1 MFGFKFGEVIEYLL
15 GGPAVCHHG
24 DDGPDGHTK
33 VTDDRYAPIFP
44 GSTLV
49 RSYAIQEAYPP
60 DVTPRLVQG
69 TQPPQ
74 GDEAALHVRNDR
86 SGRRSSSSASAADC
100 SHRARSADELRSAR
114 SEPDPGGAEDPA
126 DREHRQ
132 SAEEDNGD
140 QDRARVHAFLE
151 PAKEPGE
158 VVDFVARVELLTSAQ
173 IAHRLGMSRS
183 TVLRRIADGDI
194 RVTKVGSHHRV
205 PLTEYERYSRELM
218 RRMVEAS
225 AADIKAEQFGE

>member
-1 MFGFKFGEVIEYLL
+1 M
-15 GGPAVCHHG
+15 
-24 DDGPDGHTK
+24 
-33 VTDDRYAPIFP
+33 
-44 GSTLV
+44 
-49 RSYAIQEAYPP
+49 
-60 DVTPRLVQG
+60 
-69 TQPPQ
+69 
-74 GDEAALHVRNDR
+74 
-86 SGRRSSSSASAADC
+86 
-100 SHRARSADELRSAR
+100 
-114 SEPDPGGAEDPA
+114 
-126 DREHRQ
+126 
-132 SAEEDNGD
+132 
-140 QDRARVHAFLE
+140 HAFLE